1 MLRVK
6 SRATSQVTFDADYNV
21 PDVKPDI
28 GRMIQNKGE
37 VEVEEVRLNDGHA
50 FVRGSLNVDLLYVGE
65 EEGRVYSLSAKLP
78 VEETLNLEGIV
89 SGDKMCLK
97 WEIEDQAEG
106 ASCHGQRN
114 LWHRLQYS
122 DRSRRNQPCPYA
134 SLSGRRRIC
143 KKSSTTSGTAPY
155 CSERRPV
162 CHHSAA
168 FLLLYAHRRLPSC
181 LRTSEAG
188 N

>member
-1 MLRVK
+1 MELKKEDIQMLRVK

-89 SGDKMCLK
+89 SGDKMCLGDRGSESSSDPFQK
-97 WEIEDQAEG
+97 AEHKG
-106 ASCHGQRN
+106 SSDILCSCG
-114 LWHRLQYS
+114 
-122 DRSRRNQPCPYA
+122 
-134 SLSGRRRIC
+134 
-143 KKSSTTSGTAPY
+143 
-155 CSERRPV
+155 
-162 CHHSAA
+162 
-168 FLLLYAHRRLPSC
+168 
-181 LRTSEAG
+181 
-188 N
+188 